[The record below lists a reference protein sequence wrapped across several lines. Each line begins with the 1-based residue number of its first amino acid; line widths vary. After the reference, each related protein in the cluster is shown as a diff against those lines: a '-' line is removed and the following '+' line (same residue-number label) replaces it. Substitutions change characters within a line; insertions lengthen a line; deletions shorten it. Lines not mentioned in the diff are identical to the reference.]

1 MGPPPLRREFLLSTL
16 SSPNFLL
23 APTTT
28 IMACATL
35 ETVMPLLRLLQV
47 HCYVYLLVEMTTYW
61 GGGGGRG
68 GYSAFF
74 LALSPCDFFGRLWL
88 WSLVDLCPA

>member
-1 MGPPPLRREFLLSTL
+1 M
-16 SSPNFLL
+16 
-23 APTTT
+23 
-28 IMACATL
+28 
-35 ETVMPLLRLLQV
+35 
-47 HCYVYLLVEMTTYW
+47 

-88 WSLVDLCPA
+88 WSLVDLCPVESMSGKVSHCEWTEDATICVQEGFSSTYLGVLLQQRLVDVKLVV